1 MGLDIDLGG
10 GFAPKKKELSEKQKQ
25 SSMDMIMG
33 GKDAYYSSTTQR
45 YYKNYEEA
53 LKDPQVAAAAKIEET
68 KKKLSF
74 APTQPSKVTIPSMP
88 TNASGSN
95 VTVVKAPSKSAP
107 AAEGNTGSSVP
118 AIDAGNGN
126 KSKWKIF
133 GMSWPF

>member
-1 MGLDIDLGG
+1 M
-10 GFAPKKKELSEKQKQ
+10 A
-25 SSMDMIMG
+25 MIMG
-33 GKDAYYSSTTQR
+33 DKDAYYSSTTQR

-107 AAEGNTGSSVP
+107 VAEGNTGSSVP